1 MPRAIHPIGN
11 PLSRRQLLGAA
22 STAAVASIVD
32 PRLNWFAYAQ
42 GSAKRPKV
50 AVIYTSFFY
59 RSHAHVIIENF
70 LEKYLFNGKRTDP
83 GVDVVSLWRDQ
94 SPKGDMTDQVVRD
107 YKLPLFKTIEEA
119 ICLGGKKLAIDGIV
133 SIGEHGE
140 YPTNELGQIEYP
152 RKRMFDEYMKV
163 IRRDGRG
170 APIFNDK
177 HLSYRWDW
185 CKEMVET
192 AKALNCP
199 FLAGSSV
206 PLAQRIPVWEP
217 PMDMKIEEICAIHG
231 GGYDS
236 YDFHGLE
243 ILQSIAESRVGG
255 ETGISSVECLT
266 GQPMWDAAKAGKW
279 SVSLAEAAMR
289 AELGDKFKS
298 LEEIERESKQPT
310 HAILIRYK
318 DGTKGTMLKV
328 GASGTRWNLAVKYP
342 GESKVDAFRFY
353 VGPWDNRNLFKA
365 LSHAI
370 QTCIIER
377 KAPYPIERTL
387 LTSGVTA
394 LAMKSKKLGKVVST
408 PELEFAYAPLDFK
421 AMREMGETWKII
433 TETTEQSPGIAPDGV
448 KPLEPR

>member
-1 MPRAIHPIGN
+1 MPRFSSDSRPMV
-11 PLSRRQLLGAA
+11 SRRDLLCATGA
-22 STAAVASIVD
+22 AAVASTLTATLHQ
-32 PRLNWFAYAQ
+32 RAFAQ
-42 GSAKRPKV
+42 GPALRPKV

-59 RSHAHVIIENF
+59 RSHAHVILENF

-94 SPKGDMTDQVVRD
+94 APKGDMTDQVVKD
-107 YKLPLFKTIEEA
+107 FKLPLYKTIEKA
-119 ICLGGKKLAIDGIV
+119 ICLGGKKLAVDGIV

-152 RKRMFDEYMKV
+152 RKRMFDDCMKV
-163 IRRDGRG
+163 IRREGRG
-170 APIFNDK
+170 VPIFNDK

-185 CKEMVET
+185 CKEMVDT

-206 PLAQRIPVWEP
+206 PLAQRIPMWEP
-217 PMDMKIEEICAIHG
+217 PTGMKIEEICAIHG

-243 ILQSIAESRVGG
+243 ILQSIAESRSGG
-255 ETGISSVECLT
+255 ETGVSSVECLT
-266 GQPMWDAAKAGKW
+266 GEPMWEAAKAGKW

-298 LEEIERESKQPT
+298 LQEIEKESKQPT
-310 HAILIRYK
+310 HAILISYK

-328 GASGTRWNLAVKYP
+328 GGSGTRWNLAVKFP
-342 GESKVDAFRFY
+342 GESKVDAFRFH

-394 LAMKSKKLGKVVST
+394 LAMKSRKLGKAVAT
-408 PELEFAYAPLDFK
+408 PELEFAYAAADFK

-433 TETTEQSPGIAPDGV
+433 TEATEQAPGIAPDGV
-448 KPLEPR
+448 KLLAPR